1 MAHGPQVMTPS
12 SSLARVVKT
21 SHGAAMRGAPPATPA
36 VPDVVTRL
44 GQLPG
49 LDPGV
54 ARAWLAAVTLL
65 RPEQWTKNLFIVA
78 PLFFTPPAL
87 SLANVATVAGG
98 VLSFSLLAST
108 IYIVNDY
115 LDREADRNHPT
126 KARRP
131 LAAGTVSVSV
141 ALALLILLLT
151 GGFSLALWLSPAFA
165 AVGAAYVAMNLAYS
179 LRLKHVAI
187 VDVLIIALSFVL
199 RVLAGNVL
207 IEVEPSAWILI
218 VSGLLALFLALA
230 KRRDDLVKSLDG
242 QHRRSLTGYS
252 QPFLDTAVA
261 VVLGALLVTY
271 MIYTTDRQVMAEL
284 GTERLVYTVFF
295 LIAGVLRYLQITL
308 VENRSGSPTTV
319 VLTDRFLIVTGALWA
334 ATLAA
339 LIHF

>member
-1 MAHGPQVMTPS
+1 MTS
-12 SSLARVVKT
+12 SSSVARVDKA
-21 SHGAAMRGAPPATPA
+21 SRGAASVPGTPRAAPVLRNAA
-36 VPDVVTRL
+36 AEFGRL
-44 GQLPG
+44 SG
-49 LDPGV
+49 LDSGI

-65 RPEQWTKNLFIVA
+65 RPEQWIKNLFVVA

-87 SLANVATVAGG
+87 SLASAAAVAGG
-98 VLSFSLLAST
+98 VLSFCLLASA

-151 GGFSLALWLSPAFA
+151 GGFALALWLSPAFA

-207 IEVEPSAWILI
+207 IAVEPSAWILI

-242 QHRRSLTGYS
+242 QHRRSLAGYS
-252 QPFLDTAVA
+252 QTFLDTAVA

-284 GTERLVYTVFF
+284 GTERLVYTVIF

-334 ATLAA
+334 VTLAA
-339 LIHF
+339 LIHV

>member
-1 MAHGPQVMTPS
+1 MIS
-12 SSLARVVKT
+12 STSVPRAVKA
-21 SHGAAMRGAPPATPA
+21 SRNAASVPGAPPAAPA
-36 VPDVVTRL
+36 LRKLASDLGRL
-44 GQLPG
+44 AG
-49 LDPGV
+49 LDPGI
-54 ARAWLAAVTLL
+54 ARAWLAAVSLL
-65 RPEQWTKNLFIVA
+65 RPEQWIKNLFVVA

-87 SLANVATVAGG
+87 SLASAAAVAGG
-98 VLSFSLLAST
+98 VLSFCLLASA

-126 KARRP
+126 KAQRP
-131 LAAGTVSVSV
+131 LAAGTVAPSV
-141 ALALLILLLT
+141 ALALLVLMLV

-179 LRLKHVAI
+179 IRLKHVAI

-207 IEVEPSAWILI
+207 IAVEPSAWILI

-242 QHRRSLTGYS
+242 QHRRSLAGYS
-252 QPFLDTAVA
+252 QSFLDTAVA

-284 GTERLVYTVFF
+284 GTERLVYTVIF

-334 ATLAA
+334 VTLAA
-339 LIHF
+339 LIHV